1 MSIASFLAIT
11 FNCPESYVNILLS
24 RPSLQ
29 STEPAR
35 KNQAG
40 MIPLMIC
47 PVWTRPS
54 LQSWTRPFRQPFAN
68 DDVCCELS
76 AKHGYD
82 PSAQDAP
89 HGIASNN
96 PRYCLANP
104 SGSAS
109 DWLGKPDRSSSC
121 SAAKMTSGP
130 AGTPFRHSN
139 ADSFAVDRE

>member
-24 RPSLQ
+24 RRSLQ

-54 LQSWTRPFRQPFAN
+54 LQSWTCPNRHPLAN
-68 DDVCCELS
+68 DDICCELS
-76 AKHGYD
+76 AKHGYV
-82 PSAQDAP
+82 PSVQDVP
-89 HGIASNN
+89 HGIASSNH
-96 PRYCLANP
+96 RYCSTNP
-104 SGSAS
+104 PGSAS
-109 DWLGKPDRSSSC
+109 DLPGKQDRSSFC
-121 SAAKMTSGP
+121 SAAKMTFGL
-130 AGTPFRHSN
+130 AGTSFRYSN
-139 ADSFAVDRE
+139 ADSSVVDRG